1 MNRKEIKKE
10 AKEIIK
16 TKKIKILLPY
26 LAIYIITLLLEQIFG
41 YIDNI
46 KPLFIAFLIQAII
59 QPLYVGFKY
68 YLLKM
73 VRKEEYSYKDIYSF
87 YDLIFQIFLLFFI
100 YITGFTISFF
110 FLIVPGL
117 IIMQALYFSFY
128 IMADGEEN
136 PIQAIKQSIALING
150 YKLDHF
156 KFQLTFMGWF
166 LIMPFAFWYL
176 IPYMAI
182 SETLYYEELKKV
194 TKIN

>member
-1 MNRKEIKKE
+1 
-10 AKEIIK
+10 
-16 TKKIKILLPY
+16 
-26 LAIYIITLLLEQIFG
+26 
-41 YIDNI
+41 
-46 KPLFIAFLIQAII
+46 
-59 QPLYVGFKY
+59 
-68 YLLKM
+68 
-73 VRKEEYSYKDIYSF
+73 
-87 YDLIFQIFLLFFI
+87 
-100 YITGFTISFF
+100 
-110 FLIVPGL
+110 
-117 IIMQALYFSFY
+117 
-128 IMADGEEN
+128 MADGEEN